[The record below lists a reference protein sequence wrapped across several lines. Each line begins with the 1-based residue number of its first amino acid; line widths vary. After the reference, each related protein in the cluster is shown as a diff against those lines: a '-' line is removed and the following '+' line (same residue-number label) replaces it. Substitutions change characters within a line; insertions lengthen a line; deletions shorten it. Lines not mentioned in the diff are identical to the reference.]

1 MIKYTTLK
9 HDDKGIAT
17 WDAFLGVVLQ
27 VAQTREIWKKGD
39 LVADTLKA
47 VNIPDN
53 ILNLRYP
60 SKYHDLIIENRV
72 SWAISYLTSADFLR
86 RIKRA
91 TYTITARGIEVS
103 KEFGTSLTKMTVL
116 NEPAFKKN
124 SVQKEENKDQ
134 EAKNHQELGDQ
145 DVQDWVDSSIEQVQS
160 VLLTEMTKMN
170 PYKFENLMVQLLT
183 AMGYQGN
190 DGQSLV
196 TSKSNDGGIDGVI
209 NQDPLGLQQVYIQVK
224 RYAPSNSVGRPEI
237 AAFAGSIK
245 LRHTDRGVFI
255 TTSSFTKGAIE
266 AAKDLNIVLVNGD
279 MLTNLM
285 IKYRIGVEIKQQFT
299 TYKIDRDCFE

>member
-1 MIKYTTLK
+1 MIEYSTLK
-9 HDDKGIAT
+9 HDNQGIAT

-27 VAQTREIWKKGD
+27 VAQTKEVWKKSELLD
-39 LVADTLKA
+39 STLKA
-47 VNIPDN
+47 VDIPDN
-53 ILNLRYP
+53 ILNRRYP

-72 SWAISYLTSADFLR
+72 SWTISYLTAADLLY

-91 TYTITARGIEVS
+91 TYSITQRGKDLS
-103 KEFGTSLTKMTVL
+103 REFGINLTKMTVL

-124 SVQKEENKDQ
+124 STQKRENENQ
-134 EAKNHQELGDQ
+134 EVRMDRELSGQ
-145 DVQDWVDSSIEQVQS
+145 DVQDWVDSLTERIQS
-160 VLLTEMTKMN
+160 ELLTKMTKMN
-170 PYKFENLMVQLLT
+170 PYKFEGLMVQLLT

-299 TYKIDRDCFE
+299 TYKLDRDCFE

>member
-1 MIKYTTLK
+1 MIEYTNLK
-9 HDDKGIAT
+9 HDSRGIAT

-27 VAQTREIWKKGD
+27 VAQSKEVWKSNE
-39 LVADTLKA
+39 LIASTVKA

-53 ILNLRYP
+53 ILKLRYS
-60 SKYHDLIIENRV
+60 SKYHDRIIYNRIG
-72 SWAISYLTSADFLR
+72 WAISYLTSANFLH

-91 TYTITARGIEVS
+91 TYIVTDRG
-103 KEFGTSLTKMTVL
+103 KEISAKFGLDVTKMVIF
-116 NEPAFKKN
+116 NEPFFKEN
-124 SVQKEENKDQ
+124 PGQKGKKGPQEEK
-134 EAKNHQELGDQ
+134 HSQELSEQ
-145 DVQDWVDSSIEQVQS
+145 QVQDWVDSSIERVQTY
-160 VLLTEMTKMN
+160 LLDKMTKMG
-170 PYKFENLMVQLLT
+170 PYKFERLMVQLLS

-196 TSKSNDGGIDGVI
+196 TNKSNDGGIDGVI

-237 AAFAGSIK
+237 AAFAGAIK
-245 LRHTDRGVFI
+245 LRHTNRGVFI

-266 AAKDLNIVLVNGD
+266 AARDLNIILVNGD

-285 IKYRIGVEIKQQFT
+285 IKYHVGIEIEQQFT
-299 TYKIDRDCFE
+299 TYKLNRDCFD

>member
-1 MIKYTTLK
+1 MIEYSTLK
-9 HDDKGIAT
+9 HDNQGIAT

-27 VAQTREIWKKGD
+27 VAQTKEVWKKSELLD
-39 LVADTLKA
+39 STLKA
-47 VNIPDN
+47 VDIPDN
-53 ILNLRYP
+53 ILNRRYP

-72 SWAISYLTSADFLR
+72 SWTISYLTAADLLY

-91 TYTITARGIEVS
+91 TYSITQRGKDLS
-103 KEFGTSLTKMTVL
+103 REFGINLTKMTVL
-116 NEPAFKKN
+116 NEPAYKAKYGT
-124 SVQKEENKDQ
+124 KEGNNNL
-134 EAKNHQELGDQ
+134 EAKANHKISNQ
-145 DVQDWVDSSIEQVQS
+145 DVQDWVDSSTGQVQS
-160 VLLTEMTKMN
+160 ELLAEMTKMN
-170 PYKFENLMVQLLT
+170 PYKFESLMIQLLS

-299 TYKIDRDCFE
+299 TYKLDRDCFE

>member
-1 MIKYTTLK
+1 MIEYTTLK
-9 HDDKGIAT
+9 HDNKGIAT

-27 VAQTREIWKKGD
+27 VAQTKQVWKKSE
-39 LVADTLKA
+39 LVVSTLNE
-47 VNIPDN
+47 VNIPDE

-72 SWAISYLTSADFLR
+72 SWAISYLTAANFLR
-86 RIKRA
+86 RIQRA
-91 TYTITARGIEVS
+91 TYTITPRGEEIS
-103 KEFGTSLTKMTVL
+103 KEFGTNLTKITIF
-116 NEPAFKKN
+116 NEPAFKESPN
-124 SVQKEENKDQ
+124 QKSNDKDQ
-134 EAKNHQELGDQ
+134 KVKTNQELSEQ
-145 DVQDWVDSSIEQVQS
+145 DIQDWTDASTEQVQS
-160 VLLTEMTKMN
+160 ELLTEMTKMN
-170 PYKFENLMVQLLT
+170 PYKFEKLMVRLLT
-183 AMGYQGN
+183 AMGYQGS

-196 TSKSNDGGIDGVI
+196 TNKSNDGGIDGVI

-224 RYAPSNSVGRPEI
+224 RYSPSNSVGRPEI

-285 IKYRIGVEIKQQFT
+285 IKYRVGIETKQQFI
-299 TYKIDRDCFE
+299 TYGRLQEIT

>member
-1 MIKYTTLK
+1 MIEYTTLK
-9 HDDKGIAT
+9 HDNKGIAT

-27 VAQTREIWKKGD
+27 VAQNKRVWKKSE
-39 LVADTLKA
+39 LVASTLKA

-72 SWAISYLTSADFLR
+72 SWTISYLTAADFLH
-86 RIKRA
+86 RIQRA
-91 TYTITARGIEVS
+91 TYTITTRGEEIS
-103 KEFGTSLTKMTVL
+103 KKFGVNLTKMTIF
-116 NEPAFKKN
+116 NEPAFKDSSNQN
-124 SVQKEENKDQ
+124 STNEDQKVTTNR
-134 EAKNHQELGDQ
+134 ELSAQ
-145 DVQDWVDSSIEQVQS
+145 DIQDWVDSSTEQVQS
-160 VLLTEMTKMN
+160 ELLTEMTKMN
-170 PYKFENLMVQLLT
+170 PYKFESLMVHLLT

-224 RYAPSNSVGRPEI
+224 RYSPSNSVSRPEI
-237 AAFAGSIK
+237 AAFAGSVK

-255 TTSSFTKGAIE
+255 TTSSFTKGAVE

-279 MLTNLM
+279 MLTTLM
-285 IKYRIGVEIKQQFT
+285 IKYRIGIEVKQQFT
-299 TYKIDRDCFE
+299 TYKIDRDSFY